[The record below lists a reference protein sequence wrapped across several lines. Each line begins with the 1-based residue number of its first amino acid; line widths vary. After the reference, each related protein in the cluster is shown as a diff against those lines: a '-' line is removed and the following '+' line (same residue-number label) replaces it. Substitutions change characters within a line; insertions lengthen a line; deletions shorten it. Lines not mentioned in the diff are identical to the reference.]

1 MDPVRAKVEEVCST
15 QANPGVGSMSQGF
28 RGLRDILNTL
38 VLSLQEI
45 IQLSDYLKVSGM

>member
-1 MDPVRAKVEEVCST
+1 MDPVRAKAEEVCST